1 MARLTVYDPEL
12 KRYIVRAN
20 ETFAIKDVYS
30 AVIKGEYIRP
40 PEHWVMGEFVDK
52 LAEYENNEERNG
64 ITPCPFCGGAAE
76 YKIRREYDGN
86 CGYEEGVVAC
96 SECGI
101 STPGFIIDGY
111 YGIRYTKEQIIDIW
125 NRRWENA

>member
-1 MARLTVYDPEL
+1 MNDFLKKNLRLPKFAKGGIIEKPMIDVGCDPPEFIVPVKINDAQMERLRSAFADVL
-12 KRYIVRAN
+12 KRT
-20 ETFAIKDVYS
+20 EIK
-30 AVIKGEYIRP
+30 
-40 PEHWVMGEFVDK
+40 
-52 LAEYENNEERNG
+52 
-64 ITPCPFCGGAAE
+64 PCPFCGGAAE
-76 YKIRREYDGN
+76 YKIRREYDGY